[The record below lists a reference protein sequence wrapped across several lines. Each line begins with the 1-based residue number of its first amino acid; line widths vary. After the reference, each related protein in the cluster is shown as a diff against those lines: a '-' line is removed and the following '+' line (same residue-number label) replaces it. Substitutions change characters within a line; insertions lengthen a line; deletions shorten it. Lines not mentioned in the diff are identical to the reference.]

1 MHSRLLRSAIAALA
15 TCMIAGTLAATAG
28 AAGSAT
34 ATCRGSANL
43 CEATFS
49 LAGGASN
56 KRLTV
61 QIPGTNLRLL
71 AVNATPAYVNGAY
84 RLFGG
89 RFTTGGSVYT
99 VNLDAVDSIP
109 AGARLIM
116 TFGHPST
123 GLGCGRIA
131 NGVSFISI
139 FQTGS
144 VRPGSYSCNEA
155 RTVGR
160 AWLVR
165 FRAHLSVRTVTAGG
179 IRFACRLAARL
190 PQNIECNG
198 GNLRVRFSGPTGG

>member
-1 MHSRLLRSAIAALA
+1 MHSRVLRGAIAALA
-15 TCMIAGTLAATAG
+15 TCMIAGALATSAG

-71 AVNATPAYVNGAY
+71 AVNATPAYVRGAY

-99 VNLDAVDSIP
+99 VNLDAVSDIP
-109 AGARLIM
+109 AGAKLIM

-123 GLGCGRIA
+123 GLSCASIGGI
-131 NGVSFISI
+131 SFISI

-144 VRPGSYSCNEA
+144 VRPGSFSCNEA
-155 RTVGR
+155 RTLAF
-160 AWLVR
+160 AWVAR
-165 FRAHLSVRTVTAGG
+165 FRAHLSVRTVRAGG
-179 IRFACRLAARL
+179 ITFACRLVPRL

-198 GNLRVRFSGPTGG
+198 GNLRVRFSGPTG

>member
-1 MHSRLLRSAIAALA
+1 MHSRLLRSAVAALA
-15 TCMIAGTLAATAG
+15 TCMIAGALASSAG

-71 AVNATPAYVNGAY
+71 AVNATPAYVRGAY

-109 AGARLIM
+109 AGARLTM

-123 GLGCGRIA
+123 GLSCASIGGI
-131 NGVSFISI
+131 SFITI

-144 VRPGSYSCNEA
+144 VA
-155 RTVGR
+155 
-160 AWLVR
+160 R
-165 FRAHLSVRTVTAGG
+165 FRAHLSVRTVRAGG
-179 IRFACRLAARL
+179 ITFACRLVARL

-198 GNLRVRFSGPTGG
+198 GNLRVRFSGPTG

>member
-1 MHSRLLRSAIAALA
+1 MHSRLLRSAVAALA
-15 TCMIAGTLAATAG
+15 TCMIAGALASSAA

-71 AVNATPAYVNGAY
+71 AVNATPAYVRGAY

-109 AGARLIM
+109 AGARLTM

-123 GLGCGRIA
+123 GLSCASIGGI
-131 NGVSFISI
+131 SFITI

-155 RTVGR
+155 RTLAF
-160 AWLVR
+160 AWVAR
-165 FRAHLSVRTVTAGG
+165 FRAHLSVRTVRAGG
-179 IRFACRLAARL
+179 ITFACRLVARL

-198 GNLRVRFSGPTGG
+198 GNLRVRFSGPTG

>member
-1 MHSRLLRSAIAALA
+1 MHSRVLRGATAALA
-15 TCMIAGTLAATAG
+15 TSMIAGALASSAG

-71 AVNATPAYVNGAY
+71 AVNATPAYVRGAY

-109 AGARLIM
+109 AGAKLTM

-123 GLGCGRIA
+123 GLSCASAGGI
-131 NGVSFISI
+131 SFITI

-144 VRPGSYSCNEA
+144 VRPGSYSCNQA
-155 RTVGR
+155 RTLAL
-160 AWLVR
+160 AWVAR
-165 FRAHLSVRTVTAGG
+165 FRAHLSVRSVRAAG
-179 IRFACRLAARL
+179 ITFACRLVPRL

-198 GNLRVRFSGPTGG
+198 GNLRVRFSGPTG

>member
-1 MHSRLLRSAIAALA
+1 MHSRLLRSAVAALA

-71 AVNATPAYVNGAY
+71 AVNATPAYVRGAY

-89 RFTTGGSVYT
+89 HFTTGGSVYT
-99 VNLDAVDSIP
+99 ANLDAVSDIP

-123 GLGCGRIA
+123 GLSCASIGGI
-131 NGVSFISI
+131 SFISI

-155 RTVGR
+155 RSLAF
-160 AWLVR
+160 AWVAR
-165 FRAHLSVRTVTAGG
+165 FRAHLSVRTVRAGG
-179 IRFACRLAARL
+179 INFACRLVARL

-198 GNLRVRFSGPTGG
+198 GNLRVRFSGPTG